1 MKEKRYT
8 FINLKNIL
16 FLVVGLCVGVLAA
29 AGVSARIG
37 RNEAGQEQE
46 SVEQE
51 NIVQEVTGAQL
62 VELMEIEY
70 PARFYPFSSRY
81 ENGRLVLCAGTK
93 GDTDGLT
100 DSEVVSQT
108 LCYRIRVYDGNGEMI
123 QELLCDIEA
132 EELLFKF
139 DQLFHYYGYDDD
151 LEVFPADAEETGAEG
166 LLYYW
171 DDEAGC
177 FSEEPIVI
185 PWYEVVNPLHNAY
198 LVRSR
203 EGNVETES
211 IYRFSEG
218 TKEPVELRRL
228 VLTYPAKEDEK
239 GYLQIINCVEQVTLY
254 DGEVEF
260 DQLGE
265 PVNNKYYQQLFSMN
279 LETFHDYTED
289 EEFSVENWT
298 WDGEKEGHEYL
309 EYADREE
316 FLADFGFAGEA
327 PFYEYYDTDQN
338 LIMELWFDER
348 TGRGC
353 GLIHRHRFNYEAIEI
368 VDSYGFAFEHVKET
382 EWEPE
387 DTFSTLSYYG
397 TDARGINVSGYR
409 EIYEYTDDGKL
420 SSFEA
425 RGTIT
430 DYGEGGER
438 GEDSLLFMD
447 YYYRNDGTLFFKRYT
462 HHHILFGSA
471 YQGQSIYY
479 DEQGRIVYNSCYI
492 TSGGREYFYIYEG
505 DKEKPAYR
513 LLIEA
518 GGGIIPYMTVYK

>member
-1 MKEKRYT
+1 MTVGENKS
-8 FINLKNIL
+8 IKNIL
-16 FLVVGLCVGVLAA
+16 FLLIGLCVGALAA
-29 AGVSARIG
+29 AGVSAWIG
-37 RNEAGQEQE
+37 RSEAGQL
-46 SVEQE
+46 
-51 NIVQEVTGAQL
+51 I
-62 VELMEIEY
+62 ELKEIEY

-81 ENGRLVLCAGTK
+81 ENGRLVLCAETK
-93 GDTDGLT
+93 EDTDGLT
-100 DSEVVSQT
+100 DSAAIPQT
-108 LCYRIRVYDGNGEMI
+108 LRYRIRVYDGNGELI
-123 QELLCDIEA
+123 QELPCDIEA

-166 LLYYW
+166 LLFYW
-171 DDEAGC
+171 DDKAKR

-198 LVRSR
+198 LVRGR

-228 VLTYPAKEDEK
+228 VLTYPAEEDEK
-239 GYLQIINCVEQVTLY
+239 GHLQIINCVEQVTLY

-260 DQLGE
+260 DQLGA
-265 PVNNKYYQQLFSMN
+265 PVNNKYYQQLFRMN
-279 LETFHDYTED
+279 LETFHDYAED
-289 EEFSVENWT
+289 AEIMVENWT

-309 EYADREE
+309 EYANREE
-316 FLADFGFAGEA
+316 FLADFGFAGEV
-327 PFYEYYDTDQN
+327 PFYEYYDTEQN
-338 LIMELWFDER
+338 LVMELWFDER
-348 TGRGC
+348 TGQGC

-368 VDSYGFAFEHVKET
+368 VNSYGFAFGHVKEA

-447 YYYRNDGTLFFKRYT
+447 YYYRDDGTLFFKRYT